1 MSDSDYIGK
10 MISAEIEKRTYIDN
24 PMEVPEGASVQEGP
38 QGGYYYEDYDGGGD
52 GDGILGAVAD
62 AFESIVGMFTNR
74 GGEPDMSAFETSADI
89 PEAVNPPSRSQMMG
103 HLNEREHDPN
113 HSPAT
118 HRENGGVGGFDWSKE
133 DTSDEIMGIVETLT
147 EAFVASVKENND
159 DLSESDL
166 KNISF
171 AVRQAAL
178 SQLK

>member
-1 MSDSDYIGK
+1 
-10 MISAEIEKRTYIDN
+10 MIRTT
-24 PMEVPEGASVQEGP
+24 PRRHTQ
-38 QGGYYYEDYDGGGD
+38 
-52 GDGILGAVAD
+52 
-62 AFESIVGMFTNR
+62 
-74 GGEPDMSAFETSADI
+74 
-89 PEAVNPPSRSQMMG
+89 
-103 HLNEREHDPN
+103 
-113 HSPAT
+113 
-118 HRENGGVGGFDWSKE
+118 ENGGVGGFDWSKE